1 MVVPA
6 YLSHKMQPSK
16 VQQKFGMG
24 GCSKPKNFFG
34 FLFLPPFNHPY
45 HLKSELTTP
54 STPLTSQEQ

>member
-34 FLFLPPFNHPY
+34 VFIFAPIQSSLSL
-45 HLKSELTTP
+45 EI
-54 STPLTSQEQ
+54 